1 MLGSLFPRRALRRAH
16 GAAARPRRTLAESRR
31 KRAGSDYAFKGEIL
45 EPRSMLAV
53 SASVS
58 FGELLIKSDAADDA
72 SYLSITGGAY
82 AVTGT
87 SGSPVAGSP
96 FSGVTGGVRVIGTAD
111 PNQSFTFGGTSP
123 LGVRLT
129 IDSTIEAATIN
140 EAIDAAG
147 IPTSSA
153 YVTIAASSITL
164 GADIT
169 TTGDQTYFGAVTLS
183 RSVSLASTA
192 GAVNFRGTVDA
203 AASRSLDVSF
213 APRTRFATGYD
224 PWSVSMG
231 DVNGDG
237 KPDLTTTNGG
247 SASVS
252 VLLNTT
258 APGATTPSF
267 ALQTQFATG
276 IRPESLWMGDVNG
289 DGKPDLAIVN
299 GGSDSVS
306 VLLNTTATGAT
317 TPSFAP
323 QAQFATGSAPRS
335 VSMGDIDGD
344 GKPDLAIANAAGSV
358 CVLLNRTA
366 PGDTTPSFATQE
378 QFATGSNPQSVSL
391 GDIDGDGKPDL
402 AIANLS
408 SDSVSVLLNTTA
420 PGATTASFA
429 PQHPFATG
437 SGPNSVSMGDFN
449 GDGKPD
455 LAVVNGGSVSVSVLL
470 NTTAPGASTPTFVP
484 QTQFTTGRG
493 PNSVSIGDI
502 NGDGRPD
509 LAIVNFGSNSV
520 SVLLNTTATGATT
533 PSFAPQ
539 AQFKTDSFALSASMG
554 DVNGDGKPD
563 LAISNFF
570 PTGVSVLLNQTGSVG
585 LTVSSSK
592 GTTIE
597 KSVGSTTPLDSISI
611 HGPTSLGGN
620 VTTAGDQTYSG
631 AVTLFTDTT
640 LTGETI
646 TNGATLDGGIHALS
660 IFGDA
665 AVFGPISGVTN
676 YSVSGSTNLGANIKT
691 IGTQTY
697 SGLVTLSVDTTLTG
711 TDPAFTNGIEG
722 KGHTLSLDF
731 SGATAIDGA
740 LFTGLNN
747 LSTGNGGRTTLS
759 GAITTTGKQTYAD
772 AVTLS
777 ADTTLTGTDPTF
789 TNGVAGNGNSLSL
802 DFSGST
808 AIDGALFTGLGN
820 LSTGKGGTTTLA
832 GAIATT
838 GTQTYSDAVM
848 LFADTTLAGMTITN
862 FWPIQGGIHSLTV
875 SGNAVVNGPI
885 SGVTNFTVSGST
897 SLGANVTTSGLQ
909 TYAGLV
915 KLSAD
920 ATLTGTAPMFAV
932 GVAGNGNSLSLDFTG
947 TTAIDGALFTG
958 LAHLST
964 GNGGTTTL
972 TGAIT
977 TTGMQTYRDA
987 VTLLADTIFTGTTI
1001 TNGST
1006 IDGAGHAITVAGNAA
1021 VNGAISGVTTY
1032 AVNGTSSLRENVT
1045 TTGDQTYSGAVTIA
1059 GNPSLVTSAG
1069 AVAFKETVDTSFDV
1083 SFATPAQFAT
1093 GQFPQSVSIG
1103 DINGDGKPDLAIA
1116 NEFSYSV
1123 SVLLNTTPPGA
1134 TTPSFAPQTRF
1145 GTGGHPKSVAMADI
1159 NRDGRPDLAIANSYP
1174 GSVSVL
1180 LNTTAPGAT
1189 TPSFT
1194 RQAEF
1199 AAGGGA
1205 RSVSIGDFN
1214 GDGTPDLAIANPY
1227 SDSASVLLNTTT
1239 PGATTPSFAPQAQ
1252 FATGSGPWSVSIGD
1266 LDGDDKFDFAIA
1278 NLFSDSVSVLLNT
1291 TSRGNTTPSFA
1302 PQTQFATGRYP
1313 ISVSIGDFDGDGK
1326 PDLAIANS
1334 SANSANVLLN
1344 TTVRGDTKP
1353 SFAPEAQFATGRD
1366 PCCISIGD
1374 LDRNGEPDL
1383 VTANFSSD
1391 TVSVLLNTR
1400 APGSATPSF
1409 APQTQFVAG
1418 SSPISVTT
1426 GDINGDGKPDLAIAN
1441 QFSDSVSVL
1450 LNTAA
1455 DAVLTVSS
1463 SKGTTF
1469 QQAVGSLLPLLSL
1482 AIVAGPTNL
1491 AANITTTGTQS
1502 FAGEVVLTKSVA
1514 LESTGGKDVTFGQA
1528 INSAAGL
1535 ANSLTVTTAG
1545 TTTLGGNVGGSLGGT
1560 SALGA
1565 LTISTGD
1572 AIFKSALVNTS
1583 GVAGQT
1589 YGGNVRLAADA
1600 WLNSG
1605 NAGTAAPV
1613 SFLKAID
1620 SLTAGSPVNLAV
1632 NASGRTHFAGVVG
1645 GTNPLANLW
1654 TNPGYGR
1661 TDSGVTRFD
1670 ATTAPPQANVR
1681 TVGSQTYADDV
1692 ILGKDT
1698 LLTSS
1703 GGGGVTFSKLLRSNG
1718 SPFSLAIA
1726 TTGTTTFNSTVGSA
1740 SGGSATLRS
1749 LDVMTGPTAL
1759 ASTLVNTSGPA
1770 GQSYAGAVTL
1780 KSSAW
1785 FEAGAGPV
1793 AFKSTLNSVPGV
1805 PTSLAIKASGDTRF
1819 SGAVGKI
1826 GPLASLSTNA
1836 GTGQPSAGKT
1846 SIDGG
1851 LVATIGDGGQSYS
1864 DKLILG
1870 ADTTF
1875 TSGPKGAIVFNDT
1888 LDGAAK
1894 ATLSAGAG
1902 ALIFFQNV
1910 GGTTPLRGLSITSA
1924 SSVYAA
1930 SSVVLNGTNNAAA
1943 DDGLVI
1949 GAGVNAVTIA
1959 AAGTSFTGFRGNGI
1973 VLAGGSTNSLLSG
1986 FDVKN
1991 NGVSGI
1997 AIQPGRYPGTLLQG
2011 MTISGNAN
2019 GLWLDAA
2026 QRITIKTNQ
2035 VISNTAFG
2043 LYARSRSTGTHV
2055 TRNSISGNGTNIDTK
2070 AATGGTFQT
2079 S

>member
-378 QFATGSNPQSVSL
+378 QFATGSNPKSVSL

-1205 RSVSIGDFN
+1205 RSVSIGDF
-1214 GDGTPDLAIANPY
+1214 
-1227 SDSASVLLNTTT
+1227 
-1239 PGATTPSFAPQAQ
+1239 
-1252 FATGSGPWSVSIGD
+1252 
-1266 LDGDDKFDFAIA
+1266 
-1278 NLFSDSVSVLLNT
+1278 
-1291 TSRGNTTPSFA
+1291 
-1302 PQTQFATGRYP
+1302 
-1313 ISVSIGDFDGDGK
+1313 DGDGK

>member
-378 QFATGSNPQSVSL
+378 QFATGSNPKSVSL

-437 SGPNSVSMGDFN
+437 SGPNSVSMGDF
-449 GDGKPD
+449 
-455 LAVVNGGSVSVSVLL
+455 
-470 NTTAPGASTPTFVP
+470 
-484 QTQFTTGRG
+484 
-493 PNSVSIGDI
+493 
-502 NGDGRPD
+502 
-509 LAIVNFGSNSV
+509 
-520 SVLLNTTATGATT
+520 
-533 PSFAPQ
+533 
-539 AQFKTDSFALSASMG
+539 
-554 DVNGDGKPD
+554 NGDGKPD

-1214 GDGTPDLAIANPY
+1214 GDGTPDLAIAN
-1227 SDSASVLLNTTT
+1227 
-1239 PGATTPSFAPQAQ
+1239 
-1252 FATGSGPWSVSIGD
+1252 
-1266 LDGDDKFDFAIA
+1266 
-1278 NLFSDSVSVLLNT
+1278 
-1291 TSRGNTTPSFA
+1291 
-1302 PQTQFATGRYP
+1302 
-1313 ISVSIGDFDGDGK
+1313 
-1326 PDLAIANS
+1326 S

-1726 TTGTTTFNSTVGSA
+1726 TTGTTTFNNTVGSA